1 MDCARFGKWILFS
14 VSDLKDL
21 VMAWKFSHW
30 TEVLYQATAIVMDH
44 FYLRNPSLN
53 FKVTRKLILPVKGF
67 LQQIF
72 TVWPVLQHFH
82 LLTNLNPQS

>member
-30 TEVLYQATAIVMDH
+30 TEVLYQATAIVMDP
-44 FYLRNPSLN
+44 FYLGNPSSN
-53 FKVTRKLILPVKGF
+53 FKVTRKLILPVKCFNRSLLFGQF
-67 LQQIF
+67 YNTFICLQTSILK
-72 TVWPVLQHFH
+72 V
-82 LLTNLNPQS
+82 N